1 MGVVMTTPATPA
13 IFQCKIQDL
22 LFYLHLANIFRS
34 DFGMEYT
41 GSSYEGE
48 MKNGRMEGKG
58 EYTLP
63 PSLGTKYEGEMKD
76 GMFHGE
82 GTLYFSNGSKYIG
95 KWVLLWRGNTHL
107 QMAWNTAVKNGNI
120 VMVMIEG

>member
-1 MGVVMTTPATPA
+1 MPLTTLWTQVVVMTTPATPA

-22 LFYLHLANIFRS
+22 LFYLHFANIFRS

-48 MKNGRMEGKG
+48 MKNGRYIIYVLKLCRKQTLSNKLFELMFDLHAHSVSRMESKG

-76 GMFHGE
+76 GM
-82 GTLYFSNGSKYIG
+82 
-95 KWVLLWRGNTHL
+95 
-107 QMAWNTAVKNGNI
+107 
-120 VMVMIEG
+120 